1 MLRERNEAYMLLF
14 AVIDM
19 VIAFIS
25 FLLAFTIRFYIETKN
40 FVDLFSIQ
48 FQGYL
53 FIGII
58 ITISQVLVFYFIGM
72 YQPGRMGFLKNESGS
87 IIVGT
92 IISILIALG
101 VIFFLKTFRYSRL
114 VIFYFGIVNIFLVIL
129 SRSILLI
136 IINGFHTKGKQLE
149 SILVVGSGKSA
160 VQIESV
166 ILKNKLFGYKIEG
179 FISLPGDKSGFIE
192 DARILGNID
201 NLSGILSKVK
211 PYHVIYAADSANSA
225 NLRKAIIICSY
236 EGINLHFALNFSE
249 LFSSNV
255 YFENLDGIPLI
266 SIRDIPSRKGFN
278 RFLKRVFDFLFS
290 LFFMVIF
297 SPLYLFIAFMIK
309 LTSPGPVLFSQ
320 ERVGLNNKI
329 FKLLKF
335 RTMYVQQPG
344 DSDKIWTKNRDPR
357 VTPVGRIL
365 RRFSLDEIPQF
376 FNVFTGDM
384 SVVGPRPER
393 PYWVEQFKEQYKGY
407 MQRHGV
413 KAGITGW
420 AQINGLRGDTSIE
433 DRVSA
438 DIYYIENW
446 SFFMD
451 LKIILLTPFKS
462 IIDRNAY

>member
-1 MLRERNEAYMLLF
+1 
-14 AVIDM
+14 
-19 VIAFIS
+19 
-25 FLLAFTIRFYIETKN
+25 
-40 FVDLFSIQ
+40 
-48 FQGYL
+48 
-53 FIGII
+53 
-58 ITISQVLVFYFIGM
+58 
-72 YQPGRMGFLKNESGS
+72 
-87 IIVGT
+87 
-92 IISILIALG
+92 
-101 VIFFLKTFRYSRL
+101 
-114 VIFYFGIVNIFLVIL
+114 
-129 SRSILLI
+129 
-136 IINGFHTKGKQLE
+136 
-149 SILVVGSGKSA
+149 
-160 VQIESV
+160 
-166 ILKNKLFGYKIEG
+166 
-179 FISLPGDKSGFIE
+179 
-192 DARILGNID
+192 
-201 NLSGILSKVK
+201 
-211 PYHVIYAADSANSA
+211 
-225 NLRKAIIICSY
+225 
-236 EGINLHFALNFSE
+236 
-249 LFSSNV
+249 
-255 YFENLDGIPLI
+255 
-266 SIRDIPSRKGFN
+266 
-278 RFLKRVFDFLFS
+278 
-290 LFFMVIF
+290 
-297 SPLYLFIAFMIK
+297 MIK